1 MSFYLRKSYLFEKML
16 YIMPAT
22 RSAQTTFRFQP
33 ELLARLRQR
42 ARMGNKSLNRY
53 VEELLENAL
62 GSKEERYAA
71 ACRELAT
78 LTVPSDLPDSIKR
91 LEQFHVSFNEEELR
105 QDERLAYILGR

>member
-1 MSFYLRKSYLFEKML
+1 MQKML

-22 RSAQTTFRFQP
+22 RSTQTAFRFQP
-33 ELLARLRQR
+33 ELLARLKQR
-42 ARMGNKSLNRY
+42 ARMENKSLNRY

-71 ACRELAT
+71 ACRELAA

-91 LEQFHVSFNEEELR
+91 LEQFQVSFNEEELR

>member
-1 MSFYLRKSYLFEKML
+1 
-16 YIMPAT
+16 MPAT
-22 RSAQTTFRFQP
+22 KSPQKVSPFQ
-33 ELLARLRQR
+33 
-42 ARMGNKSLNRY
+42 
-53 VEELLENAL
+53 
-62 GSKEERYAA
+62 KEERYAA